1 MKWGP
6 EHPMAYA
13 MRALIFA
20 AMYRP
25 LDNSPLTTVSIIIII
40 IMIAI
45 TIKRWK

>member
-1 MKWGP
+1 VRK
-6 EHPMAYA
+6 A
-13 MRALIFA
+13 
-20 AMYRP
+20 